1 MDSLWIFVQV
11 ITAAAFISSTIII
24 LKNFIIP
31 TTPSSSS
38 SNSFTSSNNP
48 SLPSGSLGLPFV
60 GETLHFVSS
69 AYSHRPDTF
78 MDTRRRRYGKVF
90 KSHIFGS
97 PTIVSTDGEVN
108 RFILQSDSKYFVPS
122 YPKSVTE
129 LMGKSSILLINGTL
143 HRRIHGLIGA
153 FFKSSHLKAQI
164 TLDMQKYL
172 QKSISTWTSTCQHNP
187 IHIQDEAKNIAFEV
201 LVKTLVSLE
210 SGEEM
215 EFLKK
220 QFNQFIAG
228 IMAFPINIPGTTLYR
243 SLQAIAIINDVVD
256 VLLNDGS
263 QQVTDEVIA
272 HNMIDMM
279 IPGQDSVPILITL
292 AIKYLSDS
300 PSALQQLTEENMEL
314 KRQKTQLGEPL
325 KWTDYLSLP
334 FTQNVITETLRL
346 GNIITG
352 VMRKAMKDIEI
363 KGYLIPKGWC
373 VLAYIRSVHVDENH
387 FESPYH
393 FNPWRW
399 QGKDSN
405 NLNFTPFGG
414 GQRLCP
420 GLELARLEASIFLH
434 HFITEFR

>member
-78 MDTRRRRYGKVF
+78 MDTRRRR
-90 KSHIFGS
+90 
-97 PTIVSTDGEVN
+97 
-108 RFILQSDSKYFVPS
+108 
-122 YPKSVTE
+122 
-129 LMGKSSILLINGTL
+129 
-143 HRRIHGLIGA
+143 
-153 FFKSSHLKAQI
+153 
-164 TLDMQKYL
+164 
-172 QKSISTWTSTCQHNP
+172 
-187 IHIQDEAKNIAFEV
+187 
-201 LVKTLVSLE
+201 
-210 SGEEM
+210 
-215 EFLKK
+215 
-220 QFNQFIAG
+220 
-228 IMAFPINIPGTTLYR
+228 
-243 SLQAIAIINDVVD
+243 
-256 VLLNDGS
+256 

-434 HFITEFR
+434 HFITEFRLTK